1 MSENEEYINLEKK
14 LLNDR
19 NKVVELLNS
28 LIEEIGS
35 TKNISETDQIIE
47 ILNSYK
53 NKINDQLLENL
64 NEEE

>member
-19 NKVVELLNS
+19 NKVLELLNS
-28 LIEEIGS
+28 LIEEIGL
-35 TKNISETDQIIE
+35 TKNNSATDQVIE

-53 NKINDQLLENL
+53 NKINNQLLENF

>member
-28 LIEEIGS
+28 LIEEIGL

-53 NKINDQLLENL
+53 NKINDQLLENFS
-64 NEEE
+64 EEE

>member
-1 MSENEEYINLEKK
+1 MNENEEFINLEKK
-14 LLNDR
+14 LLDNR
-19 NKVVELLNS
+19 NKVGELLNS

-53 NKINDQLLENL
+53 NKINDQLLENF

>member
-28 LIEEIGS
+28 LIEEIGL
-35 TKNISETDQIIE
+35 TKNNSATDQIIE

-53 NKINDQLLENL
+53 NKINNQLLENF

>member
-47 ILNSYK
+47 ILNNYK
-53 NKINDQLLENL
+53 NKINDQLLENFS
-64 NEEE
+64 EEE

>member
-64 NEEE
+64 SEEE

>member
-47 ILNSYK
+47 ILNNYK
-53 NKINDQLLENL
+53 NKINDQLLENF

>member
-28 LIEEIGS
+28 LIEEIGL
-35 TKNISETDQIIE
+35 TKNNSATDQVIE

-53 NKINDQLLENL
+53 NKINDQLLENF

>member
-28 LIEEIGS
+28 LIEEIGL

-53 NKINDQLLENL
+53 NKINNQLLENF

>member
-19 NKVVELLNS
+19 NKVLELLNS
-28 LIEEIGS
+28 LIEEIGL

-47 ILNSYK
+47 ILNNYK
-53 NKINDQLLENL
+53 NKINNQLLENF

>member
-35 TKNISETDQIIE
+35 TKNISETDHIIE
-47 ILNSYK
+47 ILNNYK
-53 NKINDQLLENL
+53 NKINNQLLENL
-64 NEEE
+64 SEEE

>member
-1 MSENEEYINLEKK
+1 MSENQEYINLEKK
-14 LLNDR
+14 LLNNR

-28 LIEEIGS
+28 LIEEIES

-47 ILNSYK
+47 ILNNYK
-53 NKINDQLLENL
+53 NKINDQLLENF

>member
-19 NKVVELLNS
+19 NKVLELLNS

-53 NKINDQLLENL
+53 NKINDQLLENFS
-64 NEEE
+64 EEE

>member
-47 ILNSYK
+47 ILNNYK
-53 NKINDQLLENL
+53 NKINNQLLENFS
-64 NEEE
+64 EEE

>member
-47 ILNSYK
+47 ILNNYK
-53 NKINDQLLENL
+53 NKINDQLLENFR
-64 NEEE
+64 EEE

>member
-19 NKVVELLNS
+19 NKVLELLNS
-28 LIEEIGS
+28 LIEEIGL

-53 NKINDQLLENL
+53 NKINNQLLENF

>member
-19 NKVVELLNS
+19 NKVLELLNS
-28 LIEEIGS
+28 LIEEIGL
-35 TKNISETDQIIE
+35 TKNNSATDQIIE

-53 NKINDQLLENL
+53 NKINNQLLENF

>member
-28 LIEEIGS
+28 LIEEIGL

-47 ILNSYK
+47 ILNNYK
-53 NKINDQLLENL
+53 NKINNQLLENF

>member
-1 MSENEEYINLEKK
+1 MNENQEYINLEKK

-19 NKVVELLNS
+19 NKVLELLNS

-53 NKINDQLLENL
+53 NKINNQLLENF

>member
-28 LIEEIGS
+28 LIEEIGL
-35 TKNISETDQIIE
+35 TKNISENDQIIE
-47 ILNSYK
+47 ILNNYK
-53 NKINDQLLENL
+53 NKINNQLLENF

>member
-1 MSENEEYINLEKK
+1 MNENEEYINLEKK
-14 LLNDR
+14 LLHNH
-19 NKVVELLNS
+19 NKVGELLNS

-47 ILNSYK
+47 ILNNYK